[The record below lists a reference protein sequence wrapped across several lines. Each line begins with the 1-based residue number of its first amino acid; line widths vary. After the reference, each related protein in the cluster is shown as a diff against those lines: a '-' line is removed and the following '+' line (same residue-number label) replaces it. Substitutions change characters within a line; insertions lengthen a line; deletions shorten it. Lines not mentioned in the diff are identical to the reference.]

1 MLVDP
6 RSERFVS
13 QFTEQWLDLRALERV
28 AVNPEF
34 YPEFNS
40 RVMADMRRETEAFF
54 GEILRN
60 DVSALNFL
68 DSDFTMLNER
78 FAKHYG
84 IEGVVGTEMSRAS
97 LPANSRRGG
106 LITQASMLVGNS
118 TGEDSHPID
127 RAVWILERI
136 LDDPPS
142 PPPAAHPRD
151 RCGLFCLY

>member
-1 MLVDP
+1 MLADP
-6 RSERFVS
+6 HSERFIS

-54 GEILRN
+54 EEILRN

-78 FAKHYG
+78 LAKHYG
-84 IEGVVGTEMSRAS
+84 IEGVVGTEMSRAP
-97 LPANSRRGG
+97 LPENSAPGRFDHSSEHAGRQFHRRGFPSHRSSG
-106 LITQASMLVGNS
+106 L
-118 TGEDSHPID
+118 DSGANPRRPSVTPSCE
-127 RAVWILERI
+127 RARAR
-136 LDDPPS
+136 S
-142 PPPAAHPRD
+142 
-151 RCGLFCLY
+151 